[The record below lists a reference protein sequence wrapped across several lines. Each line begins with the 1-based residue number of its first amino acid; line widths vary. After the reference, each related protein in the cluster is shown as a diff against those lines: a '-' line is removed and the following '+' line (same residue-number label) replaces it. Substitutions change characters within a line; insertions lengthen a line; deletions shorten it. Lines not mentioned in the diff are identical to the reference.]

1 MRRLPQSLLVLLG
14 CFAMAAYFGH
24 HTISGKYG
32 LKAQAELLDRKAVV
46 EQQIAGLGAAQARLK
61 RDIGLLNQ
69 SPPDPDLVEEMAR
82 STLGF
87 ARAEDRIFVS
97 R

>member
-1 MRRLPQSLLVLLG
+1 
-14 CFAMAAYFGH
+14 MAAYFGH